1 MESKLLRGR
10 AYEFNYPPHGQLPIF
25 DNAYLT
31 KNRPVIER
39 HILMA
44 GVRLAN
50 ELNKI
55 FDPDT
60 VN

>member
-1 MESKLLRGR
+1 
-10 AYEFNYPPHGQLPIF
+10 
-25 DNAYLT
+25 
-31 KNRPVIER
+31 VIER
-39 HILMA
+39 RLLMA